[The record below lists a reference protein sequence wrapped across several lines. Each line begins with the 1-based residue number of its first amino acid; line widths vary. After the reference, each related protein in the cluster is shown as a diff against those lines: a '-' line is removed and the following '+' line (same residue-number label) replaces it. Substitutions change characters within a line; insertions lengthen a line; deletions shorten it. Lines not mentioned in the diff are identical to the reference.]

1 MLFHHASE
9 TRSFPSRPAPARP
22 KLSANQIRPWLLT
35 LAIAAMAPWGSRA
48 AESPAPDVIGFNQHI
63 RPVLSENC
71 FHCHGPDEATREAG
85 LRLDEREPALE
96 AGAFVPGDPAASEL
110 IRRITSDD
118 SRDLMPPPGS
128 HRELSPEQ
136 RDLLARWIEQGAVY
150 EKHWAFVA
158 PERPQVPGPAAGD
171 HDAPDGAAGAPPAG
185 PAGWHQGAIDR
196 FLWQGMQ
203 ANDLQPSPQ
212 ADRRTLIRRLSLDL
226 TGLPPAPGRV
236 REFVED
242 DRPDAWQRLVDE
254 LLDSPHFG
262 ERMALEWLDAAR
274 YADSNGFQADGDRQ
288 NWPWRDWVVRAFND
302 NMPFDRFTIEQ
313 LAGDLLPDPTR
324 DQLVATAFNRN
335 HVINGEGGNIAEE
348 QRVMYVIDR
357 VHTTATVWLGL
368 TMACAQ
374 CHDHKYDPV
383 SHAEYFQFYAYF
395 NNIAEDG
402 NVNVRRNGGRVQLGN
417 PVVEAPDDEQARA
430 LARLRE
436 QRDQLE
442 SKINQ
447 DAGLAAAVDGFV
459 TRVRDGDPALLEEL
473 PQEVRDAVTAEERDD
488 GAQARLREHV
498 VNSEAEGE
506 PWREVQQQLAE
517 TRGKLDSLD
526 AEIPRV
532 MIMRDRDDPRPTH
545 VLDRGAYD
553 APLEQVHPGVPSVLP
568 PLPDE
573 VLNGNGRANNR
584 LALAEWLVAPE
595 QPLTARVVMNR
606 LWQQFFGAGLVR
618 TPEDFGYQG
627 ALPTHPELLD
637 WLAVEFVESG
647 WDMKHMIRLL
657 LTSEAYRQSSL
668 VNEDLL
674 ERDPENLWWA
684 RAERFRL
691 PSTVL
696 RDQALALGDLLLPE
710 LGGPPVYPYQPPG
723 LWEDFSFGKI
733 RYPAGSGEQ
742 LQRRSLYTF
751 WRRSLRPA
759 NFFDTASRQI
769 CEVEP
774 SRTNT
779 PLQALVMLNDVT
791 WIEAARGLAAAV
803 ARDADPDRP
812 EPVLD
817 AMFERVLAR
826 PADDTER
833 ELLRR
838 SWARALEHYQDQ
850 PDAAGELLAA
860 GELEFDL
867 PWPEVP
873 MAALSQVAHLL
884 LNHDETLNRE

>member
-1 MLFHHASE
+1 MATTAATTEIWTTSA
-9 TRSFPSRPAPARP
+9 TAAPADD
-22 KLSANQIRPWLLT
+22 
-35 LAIAAMAPWGSRA
+35 
-48 AESPAPDVIGFNQHI
+48 EVIGFNQHI

-85 LRLDEREPALE
+85 LRLDEREPVLG
-96 AGAFVPGDPAASEL
+96 AGAIVPGDAAASEL
-110 IRRITSDD
+110 IRRITSED

-128 HRELSPEQ
+128 HRELSAEQ
-136 RDLLARWIEQGAVY
+136 RDLLARWIDQGAPY
-150 EKHWAFVA
+150 EPHWAFVA
-158 PERPQVPGPAAGD
+158 PVRAQPPEAGVQAD
-171 HDAPDGAAGAPPAG
+171 DAGNGAAPP
-185 PAGWHQGAIDR
+185 GWHEGVIDR
-196 FLWQGMQ
+196 FLWRAMT
-203 ANDLQPSPQ
+203 ANDLQPSPR

-226 TGLPPAPGRV
+226 TGLPPAPERV
-236 REFVED
+236 RQFVAD
-242 DRPDAWQRLVDE
+242 DRADAWERLVDE
-254 LLDSPHFG
+254 YLDSPHFG

-313 LAGDLLPDPTR
+313 LAGDLLPEPTL

-348 QRVMYVIDR
+348 QRVMYVVDR

-402 NVNVRRNGGRVQLGN
+402 NVNVRRNNGRVQLGN
-417 PVVEAPDDEQARA
+417 PVVEAPSDEQTRE

-436 QRDQLE
+436 QRDQLAAE
-442 SKINQ
+442 INQ
-447 DAGLAAAVDGFV
+447 DAGLAAVVDGFV
-459 TRVRDGDPALLEEL
+459 SRMRDGDAALLEEL
-473 PQEVRDAVTAEERDD
+473 PQDIRDAVTAEERDG

-498 VNSEAEGE
+498 IKSEDEGE
-506 PWREVQQQLAE
+506 PWRELWQRHEQA
-517 TRGKLDSLD
+517 RGEFDALD
-526 AEIPRV
+526 AAIPRV

-545 VLDRGAYD
+545 VLDRGDYD
-553 APLEQVHPGVPSVLP
+553 SPLDQVRPGVPSVLP

-573 VLNGNGRANNR
+573 VLNGDGDANNR

-606 LWQQFFGAGLVR
+606 FWQQFFGAGLVR

-657 LTSEAYRQSSL
+657 LTSEAYRQSSV
-668 VNEDLL
+668 VNDELL
-674 ERDPENLWWA
+674 ESDPENLWWA

-696 RDQALALGDLLLPE
+696 RDQALALGDILLPD

-723 LWEDFSFGKI
+723 LWEDFSFGHI
-733 RYPAGSGEQ
+733 QYPAGSGEQ

-769 CEVEP
+769 CEVEA

-779 PLQALVMLNDVT
+779 PLQALVMLNDIT
-791 WIEAARGLAAAV
+791 WIEAARGLAASIAHD
-803 ARDADPDRP
+803 RDHAEPG
-812 EPVLD
+812 PVLD

-826 PADDTER
+826 PADDTES

-838 SWARALEHYQDQ
+838 SWERALGHYQDQ
-850 PDAAGELLAA
+850 PEAAADLLAA
-860 GELEFDL
+860 GDLEFDL
-867 PWPEVP
+867 PWPDVP